1 MTVLTTTAMANIRNA
16 VDEKRDTMSRS
27 LQINDVDGGE
37 VSTIIVPNGDVNATQ
52 IIERLWGDIEVQ
64 QIEPGATEYDNS
76 LMSINFGVDGTM
88 TRSIDGIIVDA
99 VAYDKPLNA
108 KQFLDKVVSEFEP
121 NLDYL
126 DTLDIEGE

>member
-108 KQFLDKVVSEFEP
+108 KQFLDKVVSQFEP

-126 DTLDIEGE
+126 DTLDIKGE

>member
-1 MTVLTTTAMANIRNA
+1 MTVLTTTAMTNIRNA

-37 VSTIIVPNGDVNATQ
+37 VSTIIVPNGDVNATR
-52 IIERLWGDIEVQ
+52 IIEHLWGDIEVQ

-76 LMSINFGVDGTM
+76 LMSINFDVDGVM
-88 TRSIDGIIVDA
+88 TRTIDGIIVDA
-99 VAYDKPLNA
+99 VKYDKPMNP
-108 KQFLDKVVSEFEP
+108 KQFLDKVVGQFEP

-126 DTLDIEGE
+126 DTLDIKGE

>member
-37 VSTIIVPNGDVNATQ
+37 VSTIIVPNGDVNAVK

-108 KQFLDKVVSEFEP
+108 KQFLDKVVSQFEP

-126 DTLDIEGE
+126 DTLDIKGE

>member
-99 VAYDKPLNA
+99 TAYDKPLNA
-108 KQFLDKVVSEFEP
+108 KQFLDKVVSQFEP

-126 DTLDIEGE
+126 DTLDIKGE

>member
-76 LMSINFGVDGTM
+76 LMNINFGVDGTM

-99 VAYDKPLNA
+99 TTYDKPLNA
-108 KQFLDKVVSEFEP
+108 KQFLDKVVSQFEP

-126 DTLDIEGE
+126 DTLDIKGE

>member
-16 VDEKRDTMSRS
+16 VDEKRDTVSRS

-99 VAYDKPLNA
+99 VAYDKPLSA
-108 KQFLDKVVSEFEP
+108 KQFLDKVVSQFEP

-126 DTLDIEGE
+126 DTLDIKGE

>member
-1 MTVLTTTAMANIRNA
+1 MTVLTTTAMTNIRNA

-27 LQINDVDGGE
+27 LQINDIDGGE

-52 IIERLWGDIEVQ
+52 IIEHLWGDIEVQ

-108 KQFLDKVVSEFEP
+108 KQFLDKVVSQFEP

-126 DTLDIEGE
+126 DTLDIKGE

>member
-1 MTVLTTTAMANIRNA
+1 MTVLTTTAMANLRNA

-37 VSTIIVPNGDVNATQ
+37 VSTIIVPNGDVNATR
-52 IIERLWGDIEVQ
+52 IIEHLWGDIEVQ
-64 QIEPGATEYDNS
+64 QIEPGATEYDDS

-88 TRSIDGIIVDA
+88 TRSIDGITIDA

-108 KQFLDKVVSEFEP
+108 KQFLDKVVSQFEP

-126 DTLDIEGE
+126 DTLDIKGE

>member
-16 VDEKRDTMSRS
+16 VDEKRDTMTRS

-52 IIERLWGDIEVQ
+52 IIEHLWGDIEVQ

-76 LMSINFGVDGTM
+76 LMSINFCVDGTM

-108 KQFLDKVVSEFEP
+108 KQFLDKVVSQFEP

-126 DTLDIEGE
+126 GNLDIKGE

>member
-1 MTVLTTTAMANIRNA
+1 MTVLTTTAMTNIRNA

-52 IIERLWGDIEVQ
+52 IIEHLWGDIEVQ

-99 VAYDKPLNA
+99 TAYDKPLNA
-108 KQFLDKVVSEFEP
+108 KQFLDKVVSQFEP

-126 DTLDIEGE
+126 DTLDIKGE